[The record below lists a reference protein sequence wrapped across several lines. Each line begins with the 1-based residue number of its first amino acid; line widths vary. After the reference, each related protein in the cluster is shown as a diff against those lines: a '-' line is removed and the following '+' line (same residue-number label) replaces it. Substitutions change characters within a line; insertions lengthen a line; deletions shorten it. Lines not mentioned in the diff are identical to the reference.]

1 MLDQAKNY
9 KFTKGTK
16 NKEIKKM
23 VDYYDM
29 AKREILIE
37 AVQEFRTE
45 ALALIEWDKTD
56 THKLTTQERD
66 IAVSKL
72 KYDFRALRPIETKN
86 PQNRSALR
94 FLVAEAK
101 VRICYSKTYF
111 DSLYIQ
117 NWIKLY
123 EQIKKIVL
131 KIID

>member
-1 MLDQAKNY
+1 
-9 KFTKGTK
+9 
-16 NKEIKKM
+16 M

-45 ALALIEWDKTD
+45 ALALLEYDKME
-56 THKLTTQERD
+56 THKLSTQERE
-66 IAVSKL
+66 IAISKL
-72 KYDFRALRPIETKN
+72 KYDFCLLKRIETKN

-111 DSLYIQ
+111 DSIYIQ
-117 NWIKLY
+117 TWIKLY

-131 KIID
+131 KVID

>member
-1 MLDQAKNY
+1 M
-9 KFTKGTK
+9 
-16 NKEIKKM
+16 I
-23 VDYYDM
+23 DYYDT
-29 AKREILIE
+29 AKKEMLIE
-37 AVQEFRTE
+37 ALQEFRAE
-45 ALALIEWDKTD
+45 ALALIDWDKTES
-56 THKLTTQERD
+56 HKLTTQERE
-66 IAVSKL
+66 IAISKI
-72 KYDFRALRPIETKN
+72 KYDFRDLRPIETKK
-86 PQNRSALR
+86 PEDRSSLR